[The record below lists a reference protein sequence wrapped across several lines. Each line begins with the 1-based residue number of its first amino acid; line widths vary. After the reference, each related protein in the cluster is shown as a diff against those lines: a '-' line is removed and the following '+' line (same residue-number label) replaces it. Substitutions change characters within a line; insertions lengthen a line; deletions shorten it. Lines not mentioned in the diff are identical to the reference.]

1 MAQYRSRNLEAHD
14 TPWSDDEPEMLEE
27 FLTFKEKAF
36 REEEEKLIRERAR
49 VIQVEDD
56 ARKRKEEDT
65 QREVERK
72 GVEEYKKSQEEQEA
86 RSAEKRDN
94 FRKELERLG
103 LDSAHIQ
110 MVMESSNLD
119 FQAASATAFVPEVR
133 PSSSS
138 REISGEQEPTPSATS
153 GLSRLNLPW

>member
-1 MAQYRSRNLEAHD
+1 MAQYRSRNPEAHD
-14 TPWSDDEPEMLEE
+14 APWSDDEPEMLEE

-36 REEEEKLIRERAR
+36 REEEEKMIRERAR
-49 VIQVEDD
+49 VIKAEDD

-72 GVEEYKKSQEEQEA
+72 AVEEYKRTQKEQEA

-103 LDSAHIQ
+103 FESAQIQ

-119 FQAASATAFVPEVR
+119 FQATSATAFVPEVR
-133 PSSSS
+133 PSSSL